1 MRRISAVALPLTLA
15 AVFAL
20 SACAASSN
28 NGQQMERTVT
38 APAAKTTSN
47 PVRHELEPLTKRFP
61 ALGSPVA
68 ASWVSGD
75 MGDPEVP
82 GPSLYWIDSI
92 VELTP
97 SVAEDLKTRYRP
109 IPTTNRPGVWESL
122 HDSLPQG
129 GFLASD
135 QLDAAF
141 TSSKIKSKAFLAED
155 APIIVITA
163 TGE

>member
-1 MRRISAVALPLTLA
+1 
-15 AVFAL
+15 
-20 SACAASSN
+20 
-28 NGQQMERTVT
+28 MERTVT
-38 APAAKTTSN
+38 APAGKTTSN

-97 SVAEDLKTRYRP
+97 STADDLKTKYRP
-109 IPTTNRPGVWESL
+109 IPTTNWPDVWESL
-122 HDSLPQG
+122 HDLLPQSG
-129 GFLASD
+129 YLSGP

-141 TSSKIKSKAFLAED
+141 TSTKIKSKAFLAED
-155 APIIVITA
+155 APVVVITA

>member
-1 MRRISAVALPLTLA
+1 M
-15 AVFAL
+15 
-20 SACAASSN
+20 N
-28 NGQQMERTVT
+28 

-75 MGDPEVP
+75 MGDPDVP

-92 VELTP
+92 VELSP
-97 SVAEDLKTRYRP
+97 SVADDLKARYRAL
-109 IPTTNRPGVWESL
+109 PTTDQPDVWESL
-122 HDSLPQG
+122 RASLPQG
-129 GFLASD
+129 GFLASG

-141 TSSKIKSKAFLAED
+141 TSARVKSKAFLAEG
-155 APIIVITA
+155 APIVVITA